1 MIVGGG
7 GEAKRVSDIHLGAS
21 RRRGDLARQRGG
33 WSMSVA
39 MPRPAHLLIA
49 CAVALLGL
57 GVVMVQSAGMDV
69 TRGPGL
75 EVSAADPTWWGLMGQ
90 FVNKNLVCAGL
101 AVGAMLA
108 GARVDLMGIFRS
120 RSWISPVWVA
130 MVLALVLCGL
140 TMVPGMGRSANG
152 ASRWLTLGPP
162 GVGLSFQPSELMK
175 WTLIIA
181 LAWYCTRRRGVMGRF
196 WWGLLPGL
204 LLTAVAAG
212 IVVIEDLGT
221 GSLIAAGAVVV
232 LIAGGAKLWH
242 LGLMVPAAVGGL
254 VFAIVQEPYRVRRLT
269 AFMDPWADAQGTG
282 YHPIQSMLAFAQG
295 GVGGSGLGGS
305 VQKYFIP
312 EDTTDFLFP
321 ILSEELGFGGAA
333 LVIGLFV
340 AMLWIGLGIV
350 RDTEDLFGRLVGV
363 GVLFTVGMQAV
374 INIAVVTVV
383 VPTKGI
389 ALPFVSMGGTGWV
402 FTGFA
407 LGLVASLDN
416 ATAMKA
422 ERAAGT
428 RSADRPEP
436 AARPAAGPP
445 EEREDGGKNAVG
457 RRGTRAA

>member
-1 MIVGGG
+1 
-7 GEAKRVSDIHLGAS
+7 
-21 RRRGDLARQRGG
+21 
-33 WSMSVA
+33 

-69 TRGPGL
+69 THGPGL
-75 EVSAADPTWWGLMGQ
+75 DVDAADPTAWGLLGQ
-90 FVNKNLVCAGL
+90 FVNKNLVCAVL
-101 AVGAMLA
+101 AVAAMLT
-108 GARVDLMGIFRS
+108 GSRVDLMGIFRS

-140 TMVPGMGRSANG
+140 TLVPGMGRSANG

-162 GVGLSFQPSELMK
+162 GVGVSFQPSELMK
-175 WTLIIA
+175 WTLVIA

-196 WWGLLPGL
+196 WWGLVPGL
-204 LLTAVAAG
+204 VLTAVASG

-232 LIAGGAKLWH
+232 LVAGGAKVWH
-242 LGLMVPAAVGGL
+242 LALMLPPALGGL
-254 VFAIVQEPYRVRRLT
+254 AFAIYQEPYRIRRLT

-295 GVGGSGLGGS
+295 GLGGSGLGGS
-305 VQKYFIP
+305 VQKYYIP

-321 ILSEELGFGGAA
+321 ILCEELGFGGAA
-333 LVIGLFV
+333 LVVGLFI
-340 AMLWIGLGIV
+340 AMLWIGLGIC
-350 RDTEDLFGRLVGV
+350 RDTEDMFGRLVGV
-363 GVLFTVGMQAV
+363 GVLFTVGLQAV

-416 ATAMKA
+416 ANVLRA
-422 ERAAGT
+422 EQAEKTNGQAV
-428 RSADRPEP
+428 
-436 AARPAAGPP
+436 AGPP
-445 EEREDGGKNAVG
+445 AVRLAREQVQESDDVEQSEGAVLPQPVPQ
-457 RRGTRAA
+457 AA